1 MIDLSFFSCWLF
13 LVLSSGLFYKSYAI
27 LDSAL
32 SNHYPKYSIY
42 DSDRKEYI
50 LTNILKSIFLL
61 LMSVAFVV
69 NVIRGTI
76 NLYDTTYWGTNII
89 FWKNLVAVYTST
101 DLVGLIRNKKM
112 ATTTIIHHYCVLV
125 GFLVIS
131 FKQFKEEGIYK
142 AIFIYG
148 CFSSLAFLV
157 NFFLGYRFLVDKD
170 SNTSKIIKSLSHKS
184 YFLVIVSNI
193 TWQIY
198 YIVTVLIYHS
208 NFIMIGLLLALIAL
222 WLRDDYILLK
232 FLSS

>member
-32 SNHYPKYSIY
+32 SNHYSKYGIY

-170 SNTSKIIKSLSHKS
+170 SSTSKIIKSLSHKS